1 MVYPL
6 RQQVPQAV
14 TGWDQELGSPAR
26 LPRRGTRKNQ
36 PGEEML
42 AALGFATIAVF
53 LTAIMTKRVSVLVA
67 LVLIPVFFGLL
78 AGAGPDLGKMML
90 DGIARVA
97 PVGVMIIFAVLYFGL
112 MLDVGLFDP
121 MISALLRMVKGD
133 PVKVALATAV
143 LTMAVA
149 LDGDGATT
157 FLITV
162 SAMLPLYQRLGMDRL
177 VLSGIVCLS
186 AGVMNILP
194 WGGPTVRAMAAL
206 KADASVI
213 FNPVVPAMIVGI
225 AWVLFVAFMMGRR
238 EKRRLASLSLPGTAS
253 VRISLPEAASVGAA
267 SVPSGIA
274 PNAYP
279 DGDDEADG
287 ALHAHGGERRIA
299 LEKPWLFWFN
309 TALTVALIICLLM
322 ALMPLPI
329 LFIVAFAIA
338 LVANYPQWEDQQKH
352 LVSHAAS
359 VVTVSTMIFAAGIF
373 TGVLTGTKMIE
384 AMASA
389 AVSVIPDAMAGYL
402 PLIVAV
408 VSMPLSLVF
417 TPDAFYFGVMPVLA
431 QAAASLGLDPTIIG
445 RAAIL
450 RQINTRLPPRP
461 GSDRHRSRRHPR
473 PDDHRLPAQP
483 TDRIDLHPDR
493 AQRRQSG

>member
-1 MVYPL
+1 
-6 RQQVPQAV
+6 
-14 TGWDQELGSPAR
+14 
-26 LPRRGTRKNQ
+26 
-36 PGEEML
+36 ML

-90 DGIARVA
+90 DGIAKVA

-121 MISALLRMVKGD
+121 MINRLIRLVKGD

-177 VLSGIVCLS
+177 VLSGIVALG
-186 AGVMNILP
+186 AGVMNIIP

-206 KADASVI
+206 KADATMI
-213 FNPVVPAMIVGI
+213 FNPVVPAMAAGI
-225 AWVLFVAFMMGRR
+225 LWVLFVAFMLGRR
-238 EKRRLASLSLPGTAS
+238 EKRRLGITSPAVSLAGA
-253 VRISLPEAASVGAA
+253 ESVGAA
-267 SVPSGIA
+267 AVRTDLSR
-274 PNAYP
+274 
-279 DGDDEADG
+279 EDG
-287 ALHAHGGERRIA
+287 ALHDRDTAGKIA

-309 TALTVALIICLLM
+309 TALTVALVICLLM

-338 LVANYPQWEDQQKH
+338 LVANYPRWEDQQAH

-389 AVSVIPDAMAGYL
+389 AVSVIPESMAGWL

-408 VSMPLSLVF
+408 TSMPLSLVF
-417 TPDAFYFGVMPVLA
+417 TPDAYYFGVMPVLA
-431 QAAASLGLDPTIIG
+431 QAAGTLGLDPTVIG

-450 RQINTRLPPRP
+450 GQMTTGFPLSPLTASTFILIGLSGVNL
-461 GSDRHRSRRHPR
+461 G
-473 PDDHRLPAQP
+473 DH
-483 TDRIDLHPDR
+483 
-493 AQRRQSG
+493 QRFIFPWAFGTTLVMTAVAYLTGAL

>member
-1 MVYPL
+1 
-6 RQQVPQAV
+6 
-14 TGWDQELGSPAR
+14 
-26 LPRRGTRKNQ
+26 
-36 PGEEML
+36 ML
-42 AALGFATIAVF
+42 AVLGFATIAVF

-90 DGIARVA
+90 DGIAKVA

-121 MISALLRMVKGD
+121 MINRLVRLVKGD

-177 VLSGIVCLS
+177 VLSGIVALG
-186 AGVMNILP
+186 AGVMNIIP

-206 KADASVI
+206 KADATMI
-213 FNPVVPAMIVGI
+213 FNPVVPAMAAGI
-225 AWVLFVAFMMGRR
+225 LWVLFVAFMLGRR
-238 EKRRLASLSLPGTAS
+238 EKRRLGIASPAASLAGA
-253 VRISLPEAASVGAA
+253 ESVGAA
-267 SVPSGIA
+267 AVRTGPSR
-274 PNAYP
+274 
-279 DGDDEADG
+279 EDG
-287 ALHAHGGERRIA
+287 AVPERDGAGKIA
-299 LEKPWLFWFN
+299 LDKPWLFWFN
-309 TALTVALIICLLM
+309 TALTVVLVICLLM

-338 LVANYPQWEDQQKH
+338 LIANYPRWEDQQAH

-389 AVSVIPDAMAGYL
+389 AVSVIPESMAGWL

-408 VSMPLSLVF
+408 TSMPLSLVF
-417 TPDAFYFGVMPVLA
+417 TPDAYYFGVMPVLA
-431 QAAASLGLDPTIIG
+431 QAAGTLGLDPTVIG

-450 RQINTRLPPRP
+450 GQMTTGFPLSPLTASTFILIGLSGVNL
-461 GSDRHRSRRHPR
+461 G
-473 PDDHRLPAQP
+473 DH
-483 TDRIDLHPDR
+483 
-493 AQRRQSG
+493 QRFIFPWAFGTTLVMTAVAYATGALAG

>member
-1 MVYPL
+1 
-6 RQQVPQAV
+6 
-14 TGWDQELGSPAR
+14 
-26 LPRRGTRKNQ
+26 
-36 PGEEML
+36 ML

-121 MISALLRMVKGD
+121 MITRLLRLVKGD

-143 LTMAVA
+143 LTMAVS

-162 SAMLPLYQRLGMDRL
+162 SAMLPLYQRLGMSRL
-177 VLSGIVCLS
+177 VLSGIVALG
-186 AGVMNILP
+186 AGVMNIIP

-213 FNPVVPAMIVGI
+213 FNPVVPAMIAGI

-238 EKRRLASLSLPGTAS
+238 EKRRLASLSLP
-253 VRISLPEAASVGAA
+253 EAASVGAA
-267 SVPSGIA
+267 AVPSGIA
-274 PNAYP
+274 PNTYA
-279 DGDDEADG
+279 DGDDEVDG

-389 AVSVIPDAMAGYL
+389 AVSIIPESMGGWL

-408 VSMPLSLVF
+408 TSMPLSLVF
-417 TPDAFYFGVMPVLA
+417 TPDAYYFGVMPIFA
-431 QAAASLGLDPTIIG
+431 QAAGTLGLDPTVIG

-450 RQINTRLPPRP
+450 GQMTTGFPLSPLTASTFILIGLSGVNL
-461 GSDRHRSRRHPR
+461 G
-473 PDDHRLPAQP
+473 DH
-483 TDRIDLHPDR
+483 
-493 AQRRQSG
+493 QRFIFPWAFGTTLVMTAVAYATGAL